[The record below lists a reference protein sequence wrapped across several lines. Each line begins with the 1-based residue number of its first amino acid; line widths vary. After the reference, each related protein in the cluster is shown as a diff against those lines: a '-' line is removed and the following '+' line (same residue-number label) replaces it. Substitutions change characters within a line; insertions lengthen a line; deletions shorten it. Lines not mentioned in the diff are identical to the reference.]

1 VGYTFLRHCTDGSD
15 ERLPEH
21 LAAIDPLPPGTGP
34 ATTEQVLFQ
43 ALEIQYGNEIIDGIG
58 IRRFLSGHGDGILGG
73 W

>member
-1 VGYTFLRHCTDGSD
+1 LT
-15 ERLPEH
+15 EH
-21 LAAIDPLPPGTGP
+21 LAAVDPLPAGTGP